1 VKKHNKNYAALEN
14 AALPTERQKEKMLEH
29 ILAEYRKYSPTPA
42 EKFLKLVAAYPW
54 RFAFAFS
61 TLQAALC
68 TAIWDTGYTNMVL
81 RIFGGL
87 K

>member
-1 VKKHNKNYAALEN
+1 MKKHNKNYAALEN
-14 AALPTERQKEKMLEH
+14 AALTERQKEKMLEH
-29 ILAEYRKYSPTPA
+29 ILAEYRKYSRPA
-42 EKFLKLVAAYPW
+42 EKFLKLVAAYPGVLPC
-54 RFAFAFS
+54 FS

-68 TAIWDTGYTNMVL
+68 TAIWDGYTNMVL